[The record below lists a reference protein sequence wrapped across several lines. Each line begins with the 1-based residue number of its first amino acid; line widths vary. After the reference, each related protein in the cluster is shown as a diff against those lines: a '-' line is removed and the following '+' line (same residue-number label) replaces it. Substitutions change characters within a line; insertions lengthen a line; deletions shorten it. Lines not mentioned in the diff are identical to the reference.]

1 VRSDPRPF
9 FFIDANLGL
18 EDSMSVL
25 HGEVVQPL
33 ASRLSPLAT
42 LRAGRFSLS
51 LERPLI
57 MGVVNVTPD
66 SFSDGGRFLGTQ
78 QAVEHARMLVE
89 EGADILDIGGES
101 SRPGAEPVGLDE
113 ELRRVMPVLEQL
125 AQLPIPVS
133 VDTCKPEVMRRAIAA
148 GAAMVNDIGALREPG
163 ALEAVAE
170 SQAAACLMHM
180 QGEPRTMQQ
189 DPHYQDV
196 LTEVAAFLAQRV
208 EAARQAG
215 IARERIVID
224 PGFGFGKKTGHNL
237 ELLRGLSRIAGLGQ
251 PVLVGLS
258 RKSLFGKITG
268 KAVADRVSAS
278 VAAAL
283 LAAERGALLVRV
295 HDVAATRDALLVL
308 NAIERYILVE
318 D

>member
-1 VRSDPRPF
+1 MASGNNVKAFPHPSLLTPH
-9 FFIDANLGL
+9 A
-18 EDSMSVL
+18 VL
-25 HGEVVQPL
+25 KL
-33 ASRLSPLAT
+33 
-42 LRAGRFSLS
+42 GRFSLA

-66 SFSDGGRFLGTQ
+66 SFSDSGRFLGTQ
-78 QAVEHARMLVE
+78 QAVEHARILIE

-113 ELRRVMPVLEQL
+113 ELRRVMPVLEKL
-125 AQLPIPVS
+125 GGLPVPVS

-148 GAAMVNDIGALREPG
+148 GAAMVNDINALREPG

-170 SQAAACLMHM
+170 SQAAVCLMHM

-189 DPHYQDV
+189 DPHYADV
-196 LTEVAAFLAQRV
+196 VSEVTEYLAQRV
-208 EAARQAG
+208 EAAQQAG

-237 ELLRGLSRIAGLGQ
+237 ELLRGLPRIASLGP

-258 RKSLFGKITG
+258 RKSLFGEITG
-268 KAVADRVSAS
+268 KPVADRVSAS

-283 LAAERGALLVRV
+283 LAAERGAALVRV
-295 HDVAATRDALLVL
+295 HDVAATRDALMVWQAAMG
-308 NAIERYILVE
+308 NE
-318 D
+318 

>member
-1 VRSDPRPF
+1 
-9 FFIDANLGL
+9 
-18 EDSMSVL
+18 MSVQ
-25 HGEVVQPL
+25 HDEVMRPL
-33 ASRLSPLAT
+33 ASHLLPLAS
-42 LRAGRFSLS
+42 LQAGRFSLA

-57 MGVVNVTPD
+57 MGVVNVPPD

-78 QAVEHARMLVE
+78 QAVEHARILVE

-113 ELRRVMPVLEQL
+113 ELRRVMPVLEKL
-125 AQLPIPVS
+125 GGIPIPVS

-148 GAAMVNDIGALREPG
+148 GAAMVNDINALRELD

-170 SQAAACLMHM
+170 SQVAVCLMHM

-189 DPHYQDV
+189 DPHYEDV
-196 LTEVAAFLAQRV
+196 VSEVAEFLALRV
-208 EAARQAG
+208 EAAHQAG

-237 ELLRGLSRIAGLGQ
+237 ELLRGLPRIAGLGQ

-268 KAVADRVSAS
+268 KPVADRVSAS

-283 LAAERGALLVRV
+283 LAVERGAALVRV

-308 NAIERYILVE
+308 NAIESHSLVK

>member
-1 VRSDPRPF
+1 MR
-9 FFIDANLGL
+9 
-18 EDSMSVL
+18 
-25 HGEVVQPL
+25 PL
-33 ASRLSPLAT
+33 ASHLLPLAS
-42 LRAGRFSLS
+42 LRAGRFSLA

-66 SFSDGGRFLGTQ
+66 SFYDGGRFLVTQ
-78 QAVEHARMLVE
+78 QAVEHARILIE

-101 SRPGAEPVGLDE
+101 SRPGAAPVGLDE
-113 ELRRVMPVLEQL
+113 ELRRVMPVVEKLGGL
-125 AQLPIPVS
+125 AVPVS
-133 VDTCKPEVMRRAIAA
+133 IDTCKPEVMRRAIAA
-148 GAAMVNDIGALREPG
+148 GAAMVNDINALREPG

-170 SQAAACLMHM
+170 SQAAVCLMHM
-180 QGEPRTMQQ
+180 QGEPRTMQK
-189 DPHYQDV
+189 DPHYEDV
-196 LTEVAAFLAQRV
+196 VSEVMEFLGQRV
-208 EAARQAG
+208 EAAQQAG
-215 IARERIVID
+215 VARERIVID

-237 ELLRGLSRIAGLGQ
+237 ELLRGLPRIAGLGQ

-268 KAVADRVSAS
+268 KPVADRLPAS

-283 LAAERGALLVRV
+283 LAVERGAALVRV

-308 NAIERYILVE
+308 NAIERHSLVE

>member
-1 VRSDPRPF
+1 LNVE
-9 FFIDANLGL
+9 NLRNF
-18 EDSMSVL
+18 
-25 HGEVVQPL
+25 
-33 ASRLSPLAT
+33 ASGNVMAHPHPSPLT
-42 LRAGRFSLS
+42 PRAVLQLGRFSLT

-66 SFSDGGRFLGTQ
+66 SFSDGGRFFGTQ
-78 QAVEHARMLVE
+78 QALEHARVLIE

-125 AQLPIPVS
+125 AQMPVPVS
-133 VDTCKPEVMRRAIAA
+133 VDTCKPDVMRRAIAA
-148 GAAMVNDIGALREPG
+148 GAAMVNDINALREPG
-163 ALEAVAE
+163 ALEAVAQ
-170 SQAAACLMHM
+170 SQAAVCLMHM
-180 QGEPRTMQQ
+180 QGEPRSMQR
-189 DPHYQDV
+189 DPKYEDV
-196 LTEVAAFLAQRV
+196 VAEVTTFLAQRV
-208 EAARQAG
+208 DAAQQAG

-224 PGFGFGKKTGHNL
+224 PGFGFGKNTAHNL
-237 ELLRGLSRIAGLGQ
+237 GLLRGLHKIAGLGQ

-268 KAVADRVSAS
+268 KPVADRVSAS

-283 LAAERGALLVRV
+283 LAVERGAALVRV

-308 NAIERYILVE
+308 NAIEGHSLAKV
-318 D
+318 

>member
-1 VRSDPRPF
+1 MTAP
-9 FFIDANLGL
+9 
-18 EDSMSVL
+18 
-25 HGEVVQPL
+25 H
-33 ASRLSPLAT
+33 ASRLTPYPV
-42 LRAGRFSLS
+42 LRAGRFLLA

-78 QAVEHARMLVE
+78 QAVEHARILIE

-113 ELRRVMPVLEQL
+113 ELQRVMPVLEQL
-125 AQLPIPVS
+125 AHLPVPVS
-133 VDTCKPEVMRRAIAA
+133 IDTCKPEVMRRAIAA
-148 GAAMVNDIGALREPG
+148 GAAMVNDINALREPG

-170 SQAAACLMHM
+170 SQAAVCVVHM
-180 QGEPRTMQQ
+180 QGKPRTMQQ
-189 DPHYQDV
+189 DPHYEDV
-196 LTEVAAFLAQRV
+196 VSEVTEFLAQRV
-208 EAARQAG
+208 EAAQQAG

-224 PGFGFGKKTGHNL
+224 PGFGFGKKTGQNL
-237 ELLRGLSRIAGLGQ
+237 ELLRGLPRIAGLGQ

-268 KAVADRVSAS
+268 KPVAGRVSAS

-283 LAAERGALLVRV
+283 LAVERGAVLVRV

-308 NAIERYILVE
+308 NAIERHSLVK

>member
-1 VRSDPRPF
+1 MALPNP
-9 FFIDANLGL
+9 
-18 EDSMSVL
+18 
-25 HGEVVQPL
+25 
-33 ASRLSPLAT
+33 SPLISHAV
-42 LRAGRFSLS
+42 LKLGRFSLP

-66 SFSDGGRFLGTQ
+66 SFSDGGQFFDTRR
-78 QAVEHARMLVE
+78 AVEHARILIE

-101 SRPGAEPVGLDE
+101 SRPGAESVGLDE
-113 ELRRVMPVLEQL
+113 ELRRVVPVLEKL
-125 AQLPIPVS
+125 SGIPVPVS

-148 GAAMVNDIGALREPG
+148 GAAMVNDINALRERG

-170 SQAAACLMHM
+170 SEAAVCIVHM
-180 QGEPRTMQQ
+180 QGQPRTMQQ
-189 DPHYQDV
+189 DPHYEDV
-196 LTEVAAFLAQRV
+196 VSEVEAFLVKRV
-208 EAARQAG
+208 EAAQHAG
-215 IARERIVID
+215 IGRDRIVID

-237 ELLRGLSRIAGLGQ
+237 DLLRGLPRIAGLGQ

-268 KAVADRVSAS
+268 KAIADRVSAS

-283 LAAERGALLVRV
+283 LAAERGAALVRV

-308 NAIERYILVE
+308 NAIERHSLAK